1 MKDLNITVENGVKT
15 VELRSG
21 KANDIPQPREIEI
34 KGQIDTPLR
43 YLQNPCPRFEVEKS
57 SITISREQLIITLK
71 VGQDIRPTDT
81 YTGQLEESQD
91 LKDFGINSGKSYT
104 TFELAE
110 KIKMNRLLFKTKD
123 EAMRLVAELR
133 NFKAKVDKD
142 IELADDGRGNNT
154 IKRIQAVESNIPES
168 FTMEMQVFKGMPK
181 TSFNV
186 EVSIDAQD
194 MSCTLISPD
203 LADHIRDVS
212 DGIIDEQVDEIKKLF
227 PNIRIFEV

>member
-1 MKDLNITVENGVKT
+1 MQDLNITVENGVKT
-15 VELRSG
+15 VEIRTG
-21 KANDIPQPREIEI
+21 KANDIPQPIAI
-34 KGQIDTPLR
+34 GVAGQIDTPLQ
-43 YLQNPCPRFEVEKS
+43 YLRNPCPRFEFNKS
-57 SITISREQLIITLK
+57 HIQIDKERLRITLL
-71 VGQDIRPTDT
+71 VGEDIDPVDR

-154 IKRIQAVESNIPES
+154 FKRIQAVESNIPES

-186 EVSIDAQD
+186 EISIDAQD
-194 MSCTLISPD
+194 MSCTLISPE
-203 LADHIRDVS
+203 LSDHIRDVS

-227 PNIRIFEV
+227 PNIRIFKV